1 MGGHSGIW
9 RVNSHFPFVTWQVW
23 CTVMA
28 ALLHYFLLCVFTWM
42 FNHGV
47 LLYLLIIK
55 ADLRDNIHS
64 KMKWFY
70 TFGWGKRKVN
80 VNLRHHTLFH
90 RGSTQS
96 YWISAVRCKWRR
108 WSLPPHSKKPL
119 WASVE
124 KIQAII
130 LYMFFGYIADSL
142 YHRKAVN
149 SS

>member
-108 WSLPPHSKKPL
+108 ENWKMEPATSLKK
-119 WASVE
+119 ASLSYCGKNTGYHIVYVLR
-124 KIQAII
+124 
-130 LYMFFGYIADSL
+130 LYCWFS
-142 YHRKAVN
+142 V
-149 SS
+149 S